1 MNLQFPTKLINGGS
15 LANLFPRARKY
26 DGVVYPR
33 TGTSI
38 WWIRYRDRNGVP
50 RRESSLTADW
60 QEANKRLRERLRS
73 RDDNLLEIRR
83 KGEALTY
90 GQWADFF
97 LETYSKPPMRAAK
110 THEANGRCIMHLK
123 TALGMSK
130 LGDITAD
137 SIESYLRDRLR
148 QRVRVKVKI
157 GHRQLGP
164 IKPTTVHQEF
174 RVLRRML
181 NVAVRKK
188 LLLANPCSGVEFP
201 VAVKGLFRPHYVTW
215 SQQQRIES
223 HASECLRNAVRIITE
238 TGLRVYKELTPMRK
252 DQVDIQNAVVWIP
265 DSKTPNGVAEVPLSP
280 LAIQAFISQMAITGE
295 GPFLFPSDRNRSGHQ
310 TTFKTVWRK
319 TLRRAKIP
327 YFRIYD
333 LRSTYATRLSAG
345 GVADEWVTQMLR
357 QGDAQVFKKYSQ
369 MKLQMKREALE
380 KINRRANEMVPASP
394 APMCTVMMQ

>member
-1 MNLQFPTKLINGGS
+1 M
-15 LANLFPRARKY
+15 PRARKY

-60 QEANKRLRERLRS
+60 QEANKRLRERLQS

-110 THEANGRCIMHLK
+110 THEANGRCIMHLT

-157 GHRQLGP
+157 GYRQFGP
-164 IKPTTVHQEF
+164 IKSTTVHQEF

-215 SQQQRIES
+215 SEQQRIES

-280 LAIQAFISQMAITGE
+280 HAIQAFISQMAITGE

-319 TLRRAKIP
+319 TLRRAQIP

-380 KINRRANEMVPASP
+380 KLNRRANEMVPASP

>member
-1 MNLQFPTKLINGGS
+1 M
-15 LANLFPRARKY
+15 PRARKY

-60 QEANKRLRERLRS
+60 HEANKRLRERLQS

-83 KGEALTY
+83 KGETLTY

-157 GHRQLGP
+157 GYRQLGL
-164 IKPTTVHQEF
+164 IKSTTVHQEF

-188 LLLANPCSGVEFP
+188 LLLADPCSGVEFP
-201 VAVKGLFRPHYVTW
+201 VVVKGLFRPHYVTW
-215 SQQQRIES
+215 SEQQRIES

-238 TGLRVYKELTPMRK
+238 TGLRVYKELSPMRK

-280 LAIQAFISQMAITGE
+280 LAIQAFSSQMAITGE
-295 GPFLFPSDRNRSGHQ
+295 GPFVFPSDRNRSGHQ
-310 TTFKTVWRK
+310 TTFKTVWHK
-319 TLRRAKIP
+319 TLRRARIP
-327 YFRIYD
+327 HFRIYD

-380 KINRRANEMVPASP
+380 KLNRRANEMVPASL
-394 APMCTVMMQ
+394 APMCTVMTQ